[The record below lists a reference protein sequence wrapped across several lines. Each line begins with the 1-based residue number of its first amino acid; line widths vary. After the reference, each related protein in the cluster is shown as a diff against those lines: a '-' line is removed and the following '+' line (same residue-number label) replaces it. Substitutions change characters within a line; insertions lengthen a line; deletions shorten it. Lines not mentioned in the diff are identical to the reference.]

1 MKTVLRALLAF
12 ALVASAAAPASGQQ
26 DAWKGTGGL
35 LHVQSANTVGRG
47 KLIFSLGTSY
57 YRRGETL
64 TKDPVNFSLLNGHT
78 TLDEAN
84 VDYHFFLSRAA
95 LTFGLSD
102 YVEFSAALNVRNWIM
117 QVGDDVK
124 EKDVFETRTRGGLG
138 DTDLLLKICPPIPT
152 KYVSVGLLGEA
163 SFPTGREESRFTTG
177 KTDFGLKGLV
187 TFKLVDMKNFVP
199 TKLHL
204 NLGYRFNRNED
215 AGYGILHANNPDSS
229 GFYPPAYPKSPAG
242 KGANFND
249 VLRFGTALEFLAKE
263 SSLFVEFNWDNYLNA
278 DFLPADTATYYLAGN
293 KNVYTITPGV
303 KLVSS
308 TGAAITLAADFSLN
322 SESAKSFVRP
332 PDWTVYFM
340 LSMGGNVLPQDKD
353 SDGIEDKADA
363 CPNDPEDFDGVE
375 DTDGCPD
382 LDNDKDG
389 IVDTADKCP
398 DLAEDFDGF
407 QDEDGCPDLDNDGDG
422 IPDLKDKCPNEPED
436 FDGVQDE
443 DGCPDVVQDSD
454 NDGIADD
461 RDKCPLKAE
470 DFDGFQDEDGCP
482 DLDNDLDGITDSTD
496 KCPNEPETYN
506 GYQDEDGCPD
516 ERPIEE
522 KFILRGVNFES
533 GSAALTPD
541 SYGILDQVVK
551 SLKAYPEVR
560 IEIAGHTDD
569 VGKDEYNL
577 GLSQRRAEAVKQYLV
592 NSGLSADR
600 IVARGYGETNPVSTN
615 GTPAGR
621 AENRRIEFRRLN

>member
-1 MKTVLRALLAF
+1 MKAFARALLAVV
-12 ALVASAAAPASGQQ
+12 LVASAAGPALSQE
-26 DAWKGTGGL
+26 AWKGTGGL
-35 LHVQSANTVGRG
+35 LHVQSASTVGRG

-57 YRRGETL
+57 YRSGETL
-64 TKDPVNFSLLNGHT
+64 TRGDYSLLNGT
-78 TLDEAN
+78 GDSLADVN
-84 VDYHFFLSRAA
+84 YHFFSSRAA

-102 YVEFSAALNVRNWIM
+102 YIEFSAVLNVKNWIM
-117 QVGDDVK
+117 QVGEDEEV
-124 EKDVFETRTRGGLG
+124 KDVFETRTRGGIG
-138 DTDLLLKICPPIPT
+138 DTELLLKICPPLPSR
-152 KYVSVGLLGEA
+152 YVSVGLLGEA
-163 SFPTGREESRFTTG
+163 SFPTGREEARFTTG
-177 KTDFGLKGLV
+177 KTDFGVKGLV
-187 TFKLVDMKNFVP
+187 TLKLVDMKNFVP

-215 AGYGILHANNPDSS
+215 AGYGILYANNPDSS
-229 GFYPPAYPKSPAG
+229 GFYPPAYPRSPEG
-242 KGANFND
+242 KGSNFND
-249 VLRFGTALEFLAKE
+249 VLRFGTGLEFLAKE
-263 SSLFVEFNWDNYLNA
+263 SSLFVEFTWDNYLNA
-278 DFLPADTATYYLAGN
+278 DFLPADTAGYYLAGN

-303 KLVSS
+303 KLLSS
-308 TGAAITLAADFSLN
+308 TGAGITLAADFSLN
-322 SESAKSFVRP
+322 PESDKAFVRP
-332 PDWTVYFM
+332 PDWAVYFM

-353 SDGIEDKADA
+353 ADGIEDKADA
-363 CPNDPEDFDGVE
+363 CPNEPEDFDGVE

-461 RDKCPLKAE
+461 KDKCPLKAE

-482 DLDNDLDGITDSTD
+482 DLDNDLDGITDGAD

-506 GYQDEDGCPD
+506 GYLDEDGCPD

-541 SYGILDQVVK
+541 SYGILDQVVR

-560 IEIAGHTDD
+560 IEIAGYTDD
-569 VGKDEYNL
+569 VGKDEYNM

-600 IVARGYGETNPVSTN
+600 IVARGYGETNPIAVNS
-615 GTPAGR
+615 TPAGR
-621 AENRRIEFRRLN
+621 AENRRIEFHRLN

>member
-1 MKTVLRALLAF
+1 MKAIARVLVAA
-12 ALVASAAAPASGQQ
+12 ALVVSAAAPALGQ

-35 LHVQSANTVGRG
+35 LHVQRASTVGRG
-47 KLIFSLGTSY
+47 MLIFSLGTSY
-57 YRRGETL
+57 YRSDETL
-64 TKDPVNFSLLNGHT
+64 TKGPMSLLNYTPAG
-78 TLDEAN
+78 DSVAN
-84 VDYHFFLSRAA
+84 VNDHFFLSRAA

-102 YVEFSAALNVRNWIM
+102 YIEFSAALYVRNWIM
-117 QVGDDVK
+117 QVGDDEEV
-124 EKDVFETRTRGGLG
+124 KDVFETRTRGGVG
-138 DTDLLLKICPPIPT
+138 DTEVLLKICPPLPT
-152 KYVSVGLLGEA
+152 RYVSVGFLGEA
-163 SFPTGREESRFTTG
+163 SFPTGRKEAGFTTD
-177 KTDFGLKGLV
+177 KTDFGLKGLM
-187 TFKLVDMKNFVP
+187 TLKLVDMKKFVP

-204 NLGYRFNRNED
+204 NLGYRFNRNEES
-215 AGYGILHANNPDSS
+215 GYGILYANNPDSS
-229 GFYPPAYPKSPAG
+229 GFYPPAYPKSPKG
-242 KGANFND
+242 KGSNFND
-249 VLRFGTALEFLAKE
+249 VLQFGTGLEFLAKE
-263 SSLFVEFNWDNYLNA
+263 SSLFVEFTWDNYLNA

-293 KNVYTITPGV
+293 KNIYTITPGV

-308 TGAAITLAADFSLN
+308 TGAALTLAADFSLN
-322 SESAKSFVRP
+322 SEDSKAFVRP
-332 PDWTVYFM
+332 PDWAVYFM
-340 LSMGGNVLPQDKD
+340 LSMGGNVLPQDTD
-353 SDGIEDKADA
+353 GDGIEDKLDA
-363 CPNDPEDFDGVE
+363 CPKDPEDFDGFE

-389 IVDTADKCP
+389 IPDKTDKCA

-436 FDGVQDE
+436 FDGVRDE
-443 DGCPDVVQDSD
+443 DGCPDLVQDSD
-454 NDGIADD
+454 NDGIPDD
-461 RDKCPLKAE
+461 KDKCPLKAE

-482 DLDNDLDGITDSTD
+482 DLDNDLDGIPDSAD

-560 IEIAGHTDD
+560 IEIAGFTDE
-569 VGKDEYNL
+569 VGKDDYNL

-592 NSGLSADR
+592 NSGLSGDR
-600 IVARGYGETNPVSTN
+600 IVARGYGETNPVATN
-615 GTPAGR
+615 STPAGR